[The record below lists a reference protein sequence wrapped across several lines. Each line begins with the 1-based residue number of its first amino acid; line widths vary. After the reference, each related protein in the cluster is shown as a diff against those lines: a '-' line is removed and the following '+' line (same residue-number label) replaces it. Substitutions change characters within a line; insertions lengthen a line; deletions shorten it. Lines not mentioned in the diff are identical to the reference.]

1 MAKELFH
8 LLKKEIE
15 NLHAAGLFHDEY
27 MTGHQ
32 HKAQLDIDG
41 KSFIDMTSTDYLG
54 LAQDPRI
61 VDAAKKAIDD
71 YGPGTGS
78 HRFLAGTGQIHLGL
92 EQTISEFLEKEST
105 ALFSSLYQANVG
117 IFESLVNH
125 QDYIFAN
132 FNCHPSIFDGIQL
145 SKAKKQY
152 WGFGDLTDL
161 EDQLKRSPRARFR
174 FIFAEGVY
182 SHDGKVADLQGICDL
197 ADKYDAIVILHDTS
211 GIGVVGEG
219 ARGSAEL
226 CGVLE
231 RIDIITGSFSKAL
244 SGVELGFVAGNQDLV
259 RWLKQKSK
267 PYVFS
272 TSPSPALVAS
282 AKEALSIA
290 KEDAERRRGLA
301 ERVQHFREDLNGA
314 GFRLVKGEHPIVAV
328 LTNDAVKTQK
338 VVDHLFAQ
346 NIFTTGLCYPVVP
359 KGFAR
364 VLCQVTVNHTPE
376 NLQQVTEA
384 LSVIGLRL
392 KIIKKN

>member
-27 MTGHQ
+27 ATGSQ
-32 HKAQLDIDG
+32 HKAQLEIEG

-54 LAQDPRI
+54 LAQDSQ
-61 VDAAKKAIDD
+61 VVKAAKKAIDEF
-71 YGPGTGS
+71 GPGTGS
-78 HRFLAGTGQIHLGL
+78 HRFLAGTGQIHHEL
-92 EQTISEFLEKEST
+92 ENTLSEFLEKDS
-105 ALFSSLYQANVG
+105 AAIFSSLYQANVG

-132 FNCHPSIFDGIQL
+132 FNCHPSIVDGIQL

-152 WGFGDLTDL
+152 WGFGDLSDL

-182 SHDGKVADLQGICDL
+182 SHDGKVADLKGICDL
-197 ADKYDAIVILHDTS
+197 ADRYDAIVVLHDTS
-211 GIGVVGEG
+211 GIGVIGER
-219 ARGSAEL
+219 ARGSAEA
-226 CGVLE
+226 CDVLD
-231 RIDIITGSFSKAL
+231 RVDIITGSFSKAL
-244 SGVELGFVAGNQDLV
+244 SGVELGFVVGNKDLI

-272 TSPSPALVAS
+272 TSPSPPLVAS
-282 AKEALSIA
+282 AQQALAIA
-290 KEDAERRRGLA
+290 KADHERRVLLA
-301 ERVQHFREDLNGA
+301 DKVKNFRESLNAA
-314 GFRLVKGEHPIVAV
+314 GFRLVKGDHPIVAV

-376 NLQQVTEA
+376 NLHAVTEA
-384 LSVIGLRL
+384 LSVVGHRL
-392 KIIKKN
+392 KIIKK